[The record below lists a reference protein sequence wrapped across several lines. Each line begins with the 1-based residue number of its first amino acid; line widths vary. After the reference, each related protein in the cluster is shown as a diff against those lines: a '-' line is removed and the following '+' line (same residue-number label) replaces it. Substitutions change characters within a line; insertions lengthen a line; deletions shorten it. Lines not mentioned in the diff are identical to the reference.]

1 MYKKLKKMLEKH
13 PWQRFPKEHKLAT
26 KLILGSFP
34 PNKYTIQ
41 TEKKTQCDMDFFYGS
56 RDNFFWQL
64 FSDALNLN
72 YKFPDDLQHLKEY
85 LVNNGWLV
93 SDIVLECE
101 RRKNTAADQ
110 DLKVIK
116 WNQSII
122 NDIID
127 NNSINTI
134 FFTSKWV
141 KEKFDRYINLAA
153 KSANINEYILPSPSR
168 HGLRSIG
175 RATFLDYPKET
186 NETAT
191 NFRLRYYSD
200 ILNR

>member
-1 MYKKLKKMLEKH
+1 MLEKH
-13 PWQRFPKEHKLAT
+13 PWKRFPKEHKLAT

-41 TEKKTQCDMDFFYGS
+41 TEKKTRCDMDFFYGS

-64 FSDALNLN
+64 FSVALNLN
-72 YKFPDDLQHLKEY
+72 YKFPDDQQNLKEY
-85 LVNNGWLV
+85 LVKNGWAV
-93 SDIVLECE
+93 SDIVLKCE

-141 KEKFDRYINLAA
+141 KEKFDRYINLVS

-168 HGLRSIG
+168 NGLRSIG

>member
-1 MYKKLKKMLEKH
+1 MEKVREKH
-13 PWQRFPKEHKLAT
+13 PWLRFPIENKLAT

-34 PNKYTIQ
+34 PNKFTIQ
-41 TEKKTQCDMDFFYGS
+41 TVHKTERDMDFFYGS

-72 YKFPDDLQHLKEY
+72 YKFPDDLQNLKEY
-85 LVNNGWLV
+85 LVKNGWVV

-116 WNQSII
+116 WNQPII

-127 NNSINTI
+127 NNPINTI
-134 FFTSKWV
+134 YFTSKWV
-141 KEKFDRYINLAA
+141 KEKFDKHFNQIVLKDIN
-153 KSANINEYILPSPSR
+153 KYILPSPSR
-168 HGLRSIG
+168 NGLRSIG
-175 RATFLDYPKET
+175 RSTYLDYHKEP

-191 NFRLRYYSD
+191 NFRLRYYRD